1 MVLAP
6 LGLRSESFPPP
17 SVIRN
22 KMDVQND
29 ALLRPAQGIIARG
42 SLHSVFSIEV
52 NLRHLVPGGN
62 RNVEAKRKYYRR
74 THKVDPAL
82 PEITPEEEEE
92 LAAEAE
98 RKGKQ
103 SKTTRNTTRK
113 ATRKTKKP
121 EDQEW
126 RRIIEQAQDPT
137 NKEGDEPYSLRKRQR
152 NNALTDMLQGEAEE
166 EEAAKTRRKT
176 ERAKREPSNEDSE
189 EASRKNGIKTSHR
202 DGGQRNATGFAIAE
216 HGNTLRILTCA
227 HTIDEVYTA
236 GHHDISVDEVN
247 EFFTFDV
254 HCSHQEVGILNELN
268 GRPINEQVR
277 MKTRASVVAIDSERD
292 LMVLEINKSNIHLVG
307 EQIMCDNPHP
317 RINIAE
323 DDPTE
328 LDVCILQG
336 WPAQRM
342 GSLSVGQLSLR
353 RRTYEAI
360 TQINEKGYT
369 MKLAEFTK
377 MRGEEG
383 SSGGPALDGLTRC
396 VGVYHGVIGTK
407 EYVVCADDVNVFLNR
422 TGMVRF

>member
-1 MVLAP
+1 M
-6 LGLRSESFPPP
+6 E
-17 SVIRN
+17 
-22 KMDVQND
+22 VQNH
-29 ALLRPAQGIIARG
+29 ALLRPDQGIIARG

-52 NLRHLVPGGN
+52 NLHHLLPGGN
-62 RNVEAKRKYYRR
+62 RHVEAKRKYYRR

-82 PEITPEEEEE
+82 PEEEEEEEELAAEAEEEEEEE

-98 RKGKQ
+98 RKEKQ
-103 SKTTRNTTRK
+103 SKSTRNTTRK

-126 RRIIEQAQDPT
+126 RRIVKQAQEPT
-137 NKEGDEPYSLRKRQR
+137 NKEGDEPYSLRKRPMKK
-152 NNALTDMLQGEAEE
+152 ALSDVLQGEAEAAA
-166 EEAAKTRRKT
+166 AAKTRRKT

-189 EASRKNGIKTSHR
+189 ASPKKGIKTSR
-202 DGGQRNATGFAIAE
+202 RNGGQRNATGFVIAE
-216 HGNTLRILTCA
+216 HGNTLRILTCS
-227 HTIDEVYTA
+227 HTIDEVYAA
-236 GHHDISVDEVN
+236 GHHDVTVDEVN
-247 EFFTFDV
+247 EFFSFDV

-277 MKTRASVVAIDSERD
+277 MKTQASVVAIDSERD
-292 LMVLEINKSNIHLVG
+292 LMVLEINKSNIYLAG
-307 EQIMCDNPHP
+307 EQIMCDHPHP

-342 GSLSVGQLSLR
+342 GSLSVGQLSFR

-407 EYVVCADDVNVFLNR
+407 EYVVCANDVNVFLNK